1 MSTLFSSPKMPAM
14 APLPGTPLQDEAQKR
29 ERDVIARQAAI
40 DLATSGRRTTEFA
53 GRSLALSEQK
63 DRINKRASQELG
75 G

>member
-1 MSTLFSSPKMPAM
+1 
-14 APLPGTPLQDEAQKR
+14 LQDEAQKR

-63 DRINKRASQELG
+63 DRINKRASQELNG
-75 G
+75 